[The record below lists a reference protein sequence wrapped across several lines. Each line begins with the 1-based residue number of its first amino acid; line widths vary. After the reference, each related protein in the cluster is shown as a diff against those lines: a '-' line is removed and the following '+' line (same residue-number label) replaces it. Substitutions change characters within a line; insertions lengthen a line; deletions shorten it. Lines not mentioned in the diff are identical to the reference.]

1 MKSIRSA
8 LLLAFALST
17 AACGVDASMESTAS
31 AGLDTMS
38 QAATTAPPPLPNSC
52 LSSIPAAPSAA
63 PTAPTPISQLGLGRP
78 FYPLSTNLL
87 SAYTV
92 VVTDPNDSN
101 SFYAFGFDVR
111 SQRTV
116 FWVSGYKSRGELRRL
131 NAQIAD
137 DIEAL
142 EQSSGI
148 DLGFTW
154 GSSGQI
160 GGPLI
165 PRPGVHEGA
174 WRVAFNNWYQ
184 LDEYLVAPQRTP
196 VINAT
201 PPARTLSGSSGQVG
215 GPILPQPGI

>member
-1 MKSIRSA
+1 MKSLRSA

-17 AACGVDASMESTAS
+17 AACGVDSSLESTEPAS
-31 AGLDTMS
+31 LES
-38 QAATTAPPPLPNSC
+38 QPQSAIVVPL
-52 LSSIPAAPSAA
+52 LSNYCPGSIPAAPSGM
-63 PTAPTPISQLGLGRP
+63 PTAPTPISSLGLGRP
-78 FYPLSTNLL
+78 FYPLSTSLL

-92 VVTDPNDSN
+92 IVTDPNDSN

-111 SQRTV
+111 SQRVV

-142 EQSSGI
+142 EQGTGI
-148 DLGFTW
+148 DLGFSW

-165 PRPGVHEGA
+165 PRPGVYEGA
-174 WRVAFNNWYQ
+174 WRVAYNNWYQ
-184 LDEYLVAPQRTP
+184 LDDYLVSPPRTP
-196 VINAT
+196 ALNVAQE
-201 PPARTLSGSSGQVG
+201 PGRVSASSGQVG

>member
-1 MKSIRSA
+1 MKPIRSA

-17 AACGVDASMESTAS
+17 AACGVDSSMESTEP
-31 AGLDTMS
+31 AGLDTQA
-38 QAATTAPPPLPNSC
+38 QAASTLPPPLPNSC
-52 LSSIPAAPSAA
+52 LSSIPAAPTGV
-63 PTAPTPISQLGLGRP
+63 PTAPTPISSLGLGRP

-92 VVTDPNDSN
+92 IVTDPNDSN

-111 SQRTV
+111 SQRLQ

-131 NAQIAD
+131 NAQIAE

-142 EQSSGI
+142 EQSTGI

-154 GSSGQI
+154 GSSGQV

-165 PRPGVHEGA
+165 PRPGIYEGA

-184 LDEYLVAPQRTP
+184 LDEYLIAPRTP
-196 VINAT
+196 VINAV
-201 PPARTLSGSSGQVG
+201 P
-215 GPILPQPGI
+215 